1 MILYSELKMEV
12 NMKIK
17 KLSTIK
23 QILMAMIIG
32 IIAGMLLGENAR
44 NLKIIGDIFL
54 RLVQMSVVILIMGAV
69 IEAVGNLETKDL
81 GKIGIKMLF
90 WFLIFTILAAIIGI
104 SLGNLLKPGVG
115 VVLESSGVVAKQPVQ
130 EVSQLIV
137 DFFPT
142 NIISS
147 MASGNMIQVIVF
159 AVLFGSTLSSLRE
172 RKVSNMI
179 LEWVKDLNVV
189 IINMI
194 GKIMVV
200 APFGIGALLAYTTGT
215 IGIAVILPL
224 IKFLILFGIGTII
237 HLTISMIL
245 TAIYCKTNPFLI
257 AKKLTNMTVMAF
269 VTTSSAVTL
278 PVKMKDSEEKLGVS
292 KRISNL
298 VNPLA
303 MTLNSNGLAMFLT
316 LACITV
322 AQIYNIPMDISTII
336 KVVILSTLACLGTV
350 VVPGGGLVA
359 LAIVIPSIG
368 LPLEGIVLLS
378 GIDWFSGM
386 FRTVLNVDI
395 DALISMLIAKD
406 AKELDYDILNKK

>member
-1 MILYSELKMEV
+1 
-12 NMKIK
+12 MKAK

-32 IIAGMLLGENAR
+32 MIAGLLLGDNAKY
-44 NLKIIGDIFL
+44 LKILGDIFL
-54 RLVQMSVVILIMGAV
+54 RLIQMSVVILIMGAV
-69 IEAVGNLETKDL
+69 IESVGNLDTKDL
-81 GKIGIKMLF
+81 GKLGVKMMF
-90 WFLIFTILAAIIGI
+90 WFMITTILSGVIGV
-104 SLGNLLKPGVG
+104 SLGSFLKPGSG
-115 VVLESSGVVAKQPVQ
+115 ITLEAKGAIVEQPVQ
-130 EVSQLIV
+130 ELGQLIV

-142 NIISS
+142 NVINS

-159 AVLFGSTLSSLRE
+159 AVLFGATLSTLRE
-172 RKVSNMI
+172 KKISNVI

-194 GKIMVV
+194 SKIMVI

-215 IGIAVILPL
+215 IGLSVILPL
-224 IKFLILFGIGTII
+224 IKFLILLGIGTII
-237 HLTISMIL
+237 HLIITITF
-245 TAIYCKTNPFLI
+245 TAMYCKVSPLTI
-257 AKKLTNMTVMAF
+257 ARKLTNMTMMAF
-269 VTTSSAVTL
+269 TTTSSAVTL
-278 PVKMKDSEEKLGVS
+278 PIKMKDSEEKLGVS
-292 KRISNL
+292 SRISNL

-322 AQIYNIPMDISTII
+322 AQIYNIEIGITDIIRII
-336 KVVILSTLACLGTV
+336 TLSTLACLGTV

-359 LAIVIPSIG
+359 LTIVIPSIG

-406 AKELDYDILNKK
+406 VNELNYDILNKN